1 MKGII
6 HGEADETTTS
16 EERKNVA
23 EKSTTAG
30 SEIHISK
37 LWNNKKTHNCKKMK
51 IYNYLINMAF
61 SF

>member
-37 LWNNKKTHNCKKMK
+37 LWNNKKTHNCKKNED
-51 IYNYLINMAF
+51 I
-61 SF
+61 

>member
-6 HGEADETTTS
+6 HGEADETEES

-23 EKSTTAG
+23 EKSTG

-37 LWNNKKTHNCKKMK
+37 LWNTKKTS
-51 IYNYLINMAF
+51 ILLTIV
-61 SF
+61 